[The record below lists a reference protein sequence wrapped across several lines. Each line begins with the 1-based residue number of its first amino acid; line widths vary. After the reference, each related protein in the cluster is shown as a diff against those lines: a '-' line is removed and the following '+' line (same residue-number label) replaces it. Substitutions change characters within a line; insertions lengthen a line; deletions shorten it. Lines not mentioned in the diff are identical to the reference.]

1 MPRSEPRIGLRRIGV
16 LGPTT
21 LRLALQ
27 LFGTLCVVAGIIG
40 LFVPLWPTTI
50 FMILALWAFAR
61 SSPRLHNWLLTH
73 RRFGPPL
80 QAWERHG
87 AIPPWAKLLAVV
99 SLGASLALVVIAVH
113 SRIVVGIV
121 AALFAV
127 LILYI
132 LTRPNA
138 APGDKS

>member
-1 MPRSEPRIGLRRIGV
+1 MPRFDLRRIGV

-21 LRLALQ
+21 LRLVLQ
-27 LFGTLCVVAGIIG
+27 LFGTLCVIAGIIG
-40 LFVPLWPTTI
+40 VFVPLWPTTI

-73 RRFGPPL
+73 PRFGPTL

-87 AIPPWAKLLAVV
+87 AIPAWAKLLAVA
-99 SLGASLALVVIAVH
+99 SLVASLAILAFTVQSH
-113 SRIVVGIV
+113 LVVGIV
-121 AALFAV
+121 AALFAI

-138 APGDKS
+138 SPGPKT

>member
-1 MPRSEPRIGLRRIGV
+1 MPRFDLNRIGG

-21 LRLALQ
+21 LRLVLQ
-27 LFGTLCVVAGIIG
+27 VFGTLCVIAGIIG
-40 LFVPLWPTTI
+40 VFVPLWPTTI

-87 AIPPWAKLLAVV
+87 AIPAWAKLLAVV
-99 SLGASLALVVIAVH
+99 SLATSLAIVAFAVH
-113 SRIVVGIV
+113 SHLVVGIV
-121 AALFAV
+121 AAFFAI

-138 APGDKS
+138 APGNKI

>member
-99 SLGASLALVVIAVH
+99 SLGASLALVVIAVY
-113 SRIVVGIV
+113 SRIVVGMV

>member
-1 MPRSEPRIGLRRIGV
+1 
-16 LGPTT
+16 
-21 LRLALQ
+21 
-27 LFGTLCVVAGIIG
+27 
-40 LFVPLWPTTI
+40 
-50 FMILALWAFAR
+50 MILALWAFAR

-87 AIPPWAKLLAVV
+87 AIPPFAKLLAVV

-113 SRIVVGIV
+113 SRVVVGIV
-121 AALFAV
+121 AAFFAV

-138 APGDKS
+138 APGPGT

>member
-1 MPRSEPRIGLRRIGV
+1 MPRFDLTRIGGM
-16 LGPTT
+16 GPTT

-27 LFGTLCVVAGIIG
+27 IFGVLCVIAGIIG
-40 LFVPLWPTTI
+40 VFVPLWPTTI

-87 AIPPWAKLLAVV
+87 AIPAWAKLLAVV
-99 SLGASLALVVIAVH
+99 SLCGSLAIVAVSVH
-113 SRIVVGIV
+113 SHLVVGIV
-121 AALFAV
+121 AAFFAILV
-127 LILYI
+127 LYI

-138 APGDKS
+138 APHGKT

>member
-1 MPRSEPRIGLRRIGV
+1 MPRFDLNRIGG

-27 LFGTLCVVAGIIG
+27 VFGTLCVIAGIIG
-40 LFVPLWPTTI
+40 VFVPLWPTTI

-87 AIPPWAKLLAVV
+87 AIPAWAKLLAVV
-99 SLGASLALVVIAVH
+99 SLGVSLTIVAFSVH
-113 SRIVVGIV
+113 SHLVVGIV
-121 AALFAV
+121 AAFFAI

-138 APGDKS
+138 KI

>member
-1 MPRSEPRIGLRRIGV
+1 MSRSDRRPVGAF
-16 LGPTT
+16 GPAV
-21 LRLALQ
+21 LRLVLQ
-27 LFGTLCVVAGIIG
+27 VFGALCVVAGIIG

-87 AIPPWAKLLAVV
+87 AIPPLAKLLAVI
-99 SLGASLALVVIAVH
+99 GIGTSLAIIVVTVH
-113 SRIVVGIV
+113 SRLVIGSV
-121 AALFAV
+121 AAFFAILV
-127 LILYI
+127 LYI

-138 APGDKS
+138 VSGK

>member
-1 MPRSEPRIGLRRIGV
+1 MPRFDRIRVGLI
-16 LGPTT
+16 GPTT
-21 LRLALQ
+21 LRLLLQ
-27 LFGTLCVVAGIIG
+27 LFGTLCVIAGIIG
-40 LFVPLWPTTI
+40 VFVPLWPTTI

-87 AIPPWAKLLAVV
+87 AIPAWAKLLAVV
-99 SLGASLALVVIAVH
+99 SLAASLAIVAFAVH
-113 SRIVVGIV
+113 SHLVVGIV
-121 AALFAV
+121 AAFFAI

-138 APGDKS
+138 APGNKV

>member
-1 MPRSEPRIGLRRIGV
+1 MPRFDLSRIGV

-27 LFGTLCVVAGIIG
+27 VFGVLCVIAGIIG
-40 LFVPLWPTTI
+40 VFVPLWPTTI

-87 AIPPWAKLLAVV
+87 AIPAWAKLLAVV
-99 SLGASLALVVIAVH
+99 SLAASLGIVAVSVH
-113 SRIVVGIV
+113 SHLVVGIV
-121 AALFAV
+121 AAFFAILV
-127 LILYI
+127 LYI

-138 APGDKS
+138 KI

>member
-1 MPRSEPRIGLRRIGV
+1 MPRFDLRRIGV

-21 LRLALQ
+21 LRLVLQ
-27 LFGTLCVVAGIIG
+27 LFGTLCVIAGIVG
-40 LFVPLWPTTI
+40 VFVPLWPTTI

-73 RRFGPPL
+73 RRFGPTL

-87 AIPPWAKLLAVV
+87 AIPAWAKLLAVV
-99 SLGASLALVVIAVH
+99 SLAASLTILAFTVQSHL
-113 SRIVVGIV
+113 VVGIV
-121 AALFAV
+121 AAFFAI

-138 APGDKS
+138 KI

>member
-1 MPRSEPRIGLRRIGV
+1 M
-16 LGPTT
+16 GPTT
-21 LRLALQ
+21 LRLLLQ
-27 LFGTLCVVAGIIG
+27 AFGALCVVAGIIG
-40 LFVPLWPTTI
+40 IFVPLWPTTI

-87 AIPPWAKLLAVV
+87 AIPAWAKLLAVV
-99 SLGASLALVVIAVH
+99 SLCGSLAIVAVSVH
-113 SRIVVGIV
+113 SHLVVGIV
-121 AALFAV
+121 AAVFAI

-138 APGDKS
+138 APHGKT

>member
-1 MPRSEPRIGLRRIGV
+1 MPRSDRSRIGSYGPAGLRI
-16 LGPTT
+16 L
-21 LRLALQ
+21 LQ
-27 LFGTLCVVAGIIG
+27 VFGTLCVVAGIIG
-40 LFVPLWPTTI
+40 VFVPLWPTTI

-87 AIPPWAKLLAVV
+87 AIPPLAKLLAVV
-99 SLGASLALVVIAVH
+99 SLAISLTIVILVVH
-113 SRIVVGIV
+113 STLAIGIV
-121 AALFAV
+121 AVFFAI

-138 APGDKS
+138 SSKQ

>member
-1 MPRSEPRIGLRRIGV
+1 MPRFDLNRIGG

-21 LRLALQ
+21 LRLVLQ
-27 LFGTLCVVAGIIG
+27 AFGTLCVIAGIIG
-40 LFVPLWPTTI
+40 VFVPLWPTTI

-87 AIPPWAKLLAVV
+87 AIPAWAKLLAVA
-99 SLGASLALVVIAVH
+99 SLGASLAIVAFSVH
-113 SRIVVGIV
+113 SHLVVGIV
-121 AALFAV
+121 AAFFAI

-138 APGDKS
+138 KI

>member
-1 MPRSEPRIGLRRIGV
+1 MPRFDPNRIGG

-21 LRLALQ
+21 LRLVLQ
-27 LFGTLCVVAGIIG
+27 VFGTLCVIAGIIG

-61 SSPRLHNWLLTH
+61 STPRLHNWLLTH
-73 RRFGPPL
+73 PRFGPTL

-87 AIPPWAKLLAVV
+87 AIPAWAKLLAVV
-99 SLGASLALVVIAVH
+99 SLCASLAILAFAVH
-113 SRIVVGIV
+113 SHLVVGIV
-121 AALFAV
+121 AAFFAV

-138 APGDKS
+138 APGNTI

>member
-1 MPRSEPRIGLRRIGV
+1 MPRFDLNRIGV

-21 LRLALQ
+21 MRLVLQ
-27 LFGTLCVVAGIIG
+27 GFGVLCVVAGIIG
-40 LFVPLWPTTI
+40 VFVPLWPTTI

-87 AIPPWAKLLAVV
+87 AIPAWAKLLAV
-99 SLGASLALVVIAVH
+99 ASLAASLAILAFTVH
-113 SRIVVGIV
+113 SHLVVGIV
-121 AALFAV
+121 AAFFAILV
-127 LILYI
+127 LYI

-138 APGDKS
+138 KI

>member
-1 MPRSEPRIGLRRIGV
+1 MPRFDLRRIGV

-21 LRLALQ
+21 LRLVLQ
-27 LFGTLCVVAGIIG
+27 LFGTLCVVAGVIG

-73 RRFGPPL
+73 PRFGPTL

-87 AIPPWAKLLAVV
+87 AIPAWAKLLAVA
-99 SLGASLALVVIAVH
+99 SLGASLALVVVAVH
-113 SRIVVGIV
+113 SRVVIGIV
-121 AALFAV
+121 AAFFAM

-132 LTRPNA
+132 LTRPNS
-138 APGDKS
+138 APHNKI

>member
-1 MPRSEPRIGLRRIGV
+1 MPRFDLNRIGV

-21 LRLALQ
+21 MRLVLQ
-27 LFGTLCVVAGIIG
+27 AFGVLCVVAGIIG
-40 LFVPLWPTTI
+40 VFVPLWPTTI

-87 AIPPWAKLLAVV
+87 AIPAWAKLLAVV
-99 SLGASLALVVIAVH
+99 SLGISLAILAVSVH
-113 SRIVVGIV
+113 SHLVVGIV
-121 AALFAV
+121 AAFFAI

-138 APGDKS
+138 KI

>member
-1 MPRSEPRIGLRRIGV
+1 MRFSLRRIGV

-21 LRLALQ
+21 LRLVLQ
-27 LFGTLCVVAGIIG
+27 LFGTLCVVAGVIG

-73 RRFGPPL
+73 PRFGPTL

-87 AIPPWAKLLAVV
+87 AIPAWAKLLAVV
-99 SLGASLALVVIAVH
+99 SLGASLALVVVAVH
-113 SRIVVGIV
+113 SRVVIGIV
-121 AALFAV
+121 AAFFAI

-138 APGDKS
+138 APDHKI

>member
-1 MPRSEPRIGLRRIGV
+1 MPRFDPSRFWGM
-16 LGPTT
+16 GPTT
-21 LRLALQ
+21 MRLLLQ
-27 LFGTLCVVAGIIG
+27 GFGVLCVIAGIIG
-40 LFVPLWPTTI
+40 VFVPLWPTTI

-87 AIPPWAKLLAVV
+87 AIPGWAKLLAVV
-99 SLGASLALVVIAVH
+99 SMAVSVAIVAVSVH
-113 SRIVVGIV
+113 SHLVVGIV
-121 AALFAV
+121 AAFLAI
-127 LILYI
+127 LALYI

-138 APGDKS
+138 KT

>member
-1 MPRSEPRIGLRRIGV
+1 MPRFDLSRIGI
-16 LGPTT
+16 LGPTAM
-21 LRLALQ
+21 RLVLQ
-27 LFGTLCVVAGIIG
+27 GFGALCVVAGIIG
-40 LFVPLWPTTI
+40 IFVPLWPTTI

-87 AIPPWAKLLAVV
+87 AIPAWAKLLAV
-99 SLGASLALVVIAVH
+99 ASLAASLAIVAVSVH
-113 SRIVVGIV
+113 SHLVVGIV
-121 AALFAV
+121 AAFFAI

-138 APGDKS
+138 KI

>member
-1 MPRSEPRIGLRRIGV
+1 MPRSDRQPFGAF
-16 LGPTT
+16 GPVV
-21 LRLALQ
+21 LRLVLQ
-27 LFGTLCVVAGIIG
+27 VFGTLCVVAGIIG

-80 QAWERHG
+80 RAWERYG
-87 AIPPWAKLLAVV
+87 AIPPLAKLLAVIGIG
-99 SLGASLALVVIAVH
+99 SSLAVIVVTVH
-113 SRIVVGIV
+113 SRLVIGSV
-121 AALFAV
+121 AAFFAILV
-127 LILYI
+127 LYI

-138 APGDKS
+138 VSEK

>member
-1 MPRSEPRIGLRRIGV
+1 MPRFDLNRIGV

-21 LRLALQ
+21 MRLLLQ
-27 LFGTLCVVAGIIG
+27 GFGVLCVIAGIIG
-40 LFVPLWPTTI
+40 VFVPLWPTTI

-87 AIPPWAKLLAVV
+87 AIPAWAKLLAVV
-99 SLGASLALVVIAVH
+99 SLAASLAIVAVSVH
-113 SRIVVGIV
+113 SHLVVGIV
-121 AALFAV
+121 AAFFAILV
-127 LILYI
+127 LYI

-138 APGDKS
+138 KI

>member
-1 MPRSEPRIGLRRIGV
+1 MSRSDRQPIGAF
-16 LGPTT
+16 GPAV
-21 LRLALQ
+21 LRLVLQ
-27 LFGTLCVVAGIIG
+27 VFGALCVVAGIIG

-87 AIPPWAKLLAVV
+87 AIPPLAKLLAVI
-99 SLGASLALVVIAVH
+99 GIGTSLAIIVLTVH
-113 SRIVVGIV
+113 SRLVIGSV
-121 AALFAV
+121 AAFFAILV
-127 LILYI
+127 LYI

-138 APGDKS
+138 VSGK

>member
-1 MPRSEPRIGLRRIGV
+1 MPRFDLNRIGG

-21 LRLALQ
+21 LRLVLQ
-27 LFGTLCVVAGIIG
+27 LFGTLCVIAGIIG
-40 LFVPLWPTTI
+40 VFVPLWPTTI

-87 AIPPWAKLLAVV
+87 AIPAWAKLLAV
-99 SLGASLALVVIAVH
+99 ASLAVSLAILAFTVH
-113 SRIVVGIV
+113 SHLVVGIV
-121 AALFAV
+121 AAFFAI

-138 APGDKS
+138 KI

>member
-1 MPRSEPRIGLRRIGV
+1 MPRFDLRRIGV

-21 LRLALQ
+21 LRLVLQ
-27 LFGTLCVVAGIIG
+27 VFGTLCVIAGIIG
-40 LFVPLWPTTI
+40 VFVPLWPTTI

-73 RRFGPPL
+73 PRFGPTL

-87 AIPPWAKLLAVV
+87 AIPAWAKLLAVV
-99 SLGASLALVVIAVH
+99 SLSVSLAILAFTVH
-113 SRIVVGIV
+113 SHLVVGIV
-121 AALFAV
+121 AAFFAI

-138 APGDKS
+138 APGNKV

>member
-1 MPRSEPRIGLRRIGV
+1 MPRFDRIRVGLI
-16 LGPTT
+16 GPTT
-21 LRLALQ
+21 LRLLLQ
-27 LFGTLCVVAGIIG
+27 LFGTLCVIAGIIG
-40 LFVPLWPTTI
+40 VFVPLWPTTI

-73 RRFGPPL
+73 PRFGPTL

-87 AIPPWAKLLAVV
+87 AIPAWAKLLAVV
-99 SLGASLALVVIAVH
+99 SLSVSLAILAFTVH
-113 SRIVVGIV
+113 SHLVVGIV
-121 AALFAV
+121 AAFFAI

-138 APGDKS
+138 APGNKV

>member
-1 MPRSEPRIGLRRIGV
+1 MPRFDLRRIGV

-21 LRLALQ
+21 LRLVLQ
-27 LFGTLCVVAGIIG
+27 LFGTLCVIAGIVG
-40 LFVPLWPTTI
+40 VFVPLWPTTI

-73 RRFGPPL
+73 PRFGPTL

-87 AIPPWAKLLAVV
+87 AIPVWAKLLAV
-99 SLGASLALVVIAVH
+99 ASLAASLAILAFTVQSH
-113 SRIVVGIV
+113 LVVGIV
-121 AALFAV
+121 AAFFAI

-138 APGDKS
+138 SPGPKT

>member
-1 MPRSEPRIGLRRIGV
+1 MPRFDLRRIGV

-21 LRLALQ
+21 LRLVLQ
-27 LFGTLCVVAGIIG
+27 VFGTLCVVAGVIG

-73 RRFGPPL
+73 PRFGPTL

-87 AIPPWAKLLAVV
+87 AIPAWAKLLAVA
-99 SLGASLALVVIAVH
+99 SLGASLALVVVAVH
-113 SRIVVGIV
+113 SRVVIGIV
-121 AALFAV
+121 AAFFAI

-138 APGDKS
+138 APDSKI

>member
-1 MPRSEPRIGLRRIGV
+1 MPRFDLRRIGV

-21 LRLALQ
+21 LRLVLQ
-27 LFGTLCVVAGIIG
+27 LFGTLCVIAGIVG
-40 LFVPLWPTTI
+40 VFVPLWPTTI

-61 SSPRLHNWLLTH
+61 SSPRLHHWLLTH
-73 RRFGPPL
+73 RRFGPTL

-87 AIPPWAKLLAVV
+87 AIPAWAKLLAV
-99 SLGASLALVVIAVH
+99 ASLAASLAIVVLAVQSH
-113 SRIVVGIV
+113 LVVGIV
-121 AALFAV
+121 AAFFAI

-138 APGDKS
+138 SPGPKT

>member
-1 MPRSEPRIGLRRIGV
+1 MPRFDLRRIGV

-21 LRLALQ
+21 LRLVLQ
-27 LFGTLCVVAGIIG
+27 LFGTLCVVAGVIG

-73 RRFGPPL
+73 PRFGPTL

-87 AIPPWAKLLAVV
+87 AIPAWAKLLAVA
-99 SLGASLALVVIAVH
+99 SLGASLALVVVAVH
-113 SRIVVGIV
+113 SRVVIGIV
-121 AALFAV
+121 AAFFAI

-138 APGDKS
+138 APDNKI

>member
-1 MPRSEPRIGLRRIGV
+1 MPRFDLRRIGV

-21 LRLALQ
+21 LRLVLQ
-27 LFGTLCVVAGIIG
+27 LFGTLCVIAGIIG
-40 LFVPLWPTTI
+40 VFVPLWPTTI

-87 AIPPWAKLLAVV
+87 AIPAWAKLLAVV
-99 SLGASLALVVIAVH
+99 SLGVSLAILAFTLH
-113 SRIVVGIV
+113 SHLVVGIV
-121 AALFAV
+121 AAFFAI

-138 APGDKS
+138 KI